1 MPFARVTLSSSRT
14 IDAKDLGSKVSKA
27 VALALGKPEQ
37 YMMVVIEPVVPPSV
51 LLFGGSDEPA
61 AMVGIES
68 VGGTCSAVAEAVTKV
83 LVESG
88 LGIDAS
94 RVFVNLN
101 AFSGKEWAMA
111 GNTLG

>member
-1 MPFARVTLSSSRT
+1 MPFARVTLSSSGSV
-14 IDAKDLGSKVSKA
+14 DAKDLASKVSKA

-111 GNTLG
+111 GNTF